1 MTDMLPD
8 HDPRDGL
15 DDGLRELLA
24 ARALGSPGAGLEAR
38 ILARVGETRQRR
50 RRAFIPERWS
60 GAWPATSGSTRAVA
74 LGSIGLAAVVVSA
87 LIGTALLR
95 APAATEAPGAIGPS
109 GAASPAPTDVP
120 ASVPPHV
127 GGTCPLTPIT
137 RLAGGSAPEVDVSGL
152 RWRWGGVPWI
162 AGVDEKVVWLDDA
175 GMMPEPGVSV
185 FAIQL
190 DLPILVDGRP
200 LTFAGA
206 AGGAIYAATTDAQWA
221 AQIRLPRPGCWL
233 LTAVWSAGASS
244 VVVAAAPPPATASPA
259 PSTPGSVSSTPLAT
273 CPATRRPTAPPPS
286 GWPGPAI
293 VDGPF
298 RWLLPPSATWRIGG
312 DGDKLVLDS
321 QIGWDI
327 GDMRIMAIPLARAAA
342 VGWLRATAVGGD
354 IPPGF
359 GGGTMGFGVTLPAR
373 DCWAFVYLAPH
384 ATSTIVADLRP

>member
-8 HDPRDGL
+8 SDAQDEL

-24 ARALGSPGAGLEAR
+24 DRALGSPGAGLEAR
-38 ILARVGETRQRR
+38 ILARVGDTRQRR
-50 RRAFIPERWS
+50 RRAFIPPRWS
-60 GAWPATSGSTRAVA
+60 GAWPSTPGAARVIA
-74 LGSIGLAAVVVSA
+74 LGSIGLVAVVVSA

-95 APAATEAPGAIGPS
+95 APAATEAPGAIGSS

-120 ASVPPHV
+120 ASNPPHV

-162 AGVDEKVVWLDDA
+162 AGIDEKVVWLDDA
-175 GMMPEPGVSV
+175 EMMPEPGVSV
-185 FAIQL
+185 FAVQL
-190 DLPILVDGRP
+190 DVPILVDGHPAR
-200 LTFAGA
+200 FVGA
-206 AGGAIYAATTDAQWA
+206 SPGVYAAATDARWVA
-221 AQIRLPRPGCWL
+221 SLRLPRAGCWL

-244 VVVAAAPPPATASPA
+244 VVIAAAPPTATATPA

-273 CPATRRPTAPPPS
+273 CPTTPRSAAGPPQ

-298 RWLLPPSATWRIGG
+298 RWLLPPNATWRIGG

-327 GDMRIMAIPLARAAA
+327 GDMRIMAIPLAHAVD
-342 VGWLRATAVGGD
+342 VGWLAGTAVSGD

-384 ATSTIVADLRP
+384 ATSTIVDDLRP